1 MSTGHR
7 VAMLG
12 TGLIGDFYTMTLH
25 GQRGRDRVE
34 VVYSRTEERGAAF
47 RERWGIPE
55 STTSIQAAVDHPEVD
70 TVVVGLPNHLHAD
83 AVAAAAAAG
92 KAVLVTKPLARSAT
106 EARQI
111 LDTVERAGVFGG
123 YLEDLVYTPKT
134 RKALA
139 STRSG
144 AIGDVLWVR
153 SRETHPGPHSAWFW
167 DATQAGG
174 GAIVDLG
181 CHCIEIV
188 RSFVGKGNRPVEVM
202 CWADTLVHPI
212 EAEDNAIAL
221 IRFESGAVGQF
232 EVSWTFRGGMDLRDE
247 VAGTEGTIWLNHFLR
262 TGFELF
268 TSGQGGYVAEKA
280 EAEAGW
286 QFPVGDEVAELGYV
300 EMFTDMFDAMD
311 AGRDPAETLYDG
323 YVVNAVMDACYR
335 SASTRAWAPVE
346 LEWRGGT
353 APRVARAE
361 RREDGLVVIKEEHLP
376 DGRRKLILKD
386 PATGAFL
393 DRVVGGQT
401 T

>member
-25 GQRGRDRVE
+25 GQRGRDRVQ
-34 VVYSRTEERGAAF
+34 VVYSRSEERGAAF
-47 RERWGIPE
+47 RERWGVPE
-55 STTSIQAAVDHPEVD
+55 ATTSIQAAVEHPEVD
-70 TVVVGLPNHLHAD
+70 TVVVGLPNHMHAD

-92 KAVLVTKPLARSAT
+92 KAVLVTKPLGRSAT
-106 EARQI
+106 EARRI

-188 RSFVGKGNRPVEVM
+188 RSFVGKENRPVEVM

-262 TGFELF
+262 TGFEMF

-300 EMFTDMFDAMD
+300 EMFTDMFDAME
-311 AGRDPAETLYDG
+311 AGRDPVETLYDG

-335 SASTRAWAPVE
+335 SASSRAWAPVE
-346 LEWRGGT
+346 LDWRGGT
-353 APRVARAE
+353 APRVTRDE

-386 PATGAFL
+386 PATGAFV
-393 DRVVGGQT
+393 DRVR
-401 T
+401 

>member
-25 GQRGRDRVE
+25 GQRSRDRVQ
-34 VVYSRTEERGAAF
+34 VVYSRSEERGAAF
-47 RERWGIPE
+47 RRRWDIPE
-55 STTSIQAAVDHPEVD
+55 STTSIQEAVHHPEVD
-70 TVVVGLPNHLHAD
+70 TVVVGLPNHLHEE
-83 AVAAAAAAG
+83 AVAAAAGAG
-92 KAVLVTKPLARSAT
+92 KAVLVTKPLARDAG
-106 EARQI
+106 EARRI
-111 LDTVERAGVFGG
+111 LETVERAGVFGG

-134 RKALA
+134 LKALA

-144 AIGDVLWVR
+144 AVGDVLWVR

-167 DATQAGG
+167 DAGQAGG

-181 CHCIEIV
+181 CHCIEII
-188 RSFVGKGNRPVEVM
+188 RSFVGKQNRPVEVM

-221 IRFESGAVGQF
+221 VRFESGAVGQF

-286 QFPVGDEVAELGYV
+286 QFPVGDEVAELGYTD
-300 EMFTDMFDAMD
+300 MFADMFDAME
-311 AGRDPAETLYDG
+311 AGREPAETLYDG

-335 SASTRAWAPVE
+335 SASSRSWAPVE
-346 LEWRGGT
+346 LDWRGGV
-353 APRVARAE
+353 APRVAKAE

-386 PATGAFL
+386 PATGAFV
-393 DRVVGGQT
+393 DRVR
-401 T
+401 